1 MTHRDRYGY
10 ALWWK
15 GTAVMDVQELEE
27 TLARLPSIT
36 AVRIA
41 TEGERVTEVHV
52 LASPEKAP
60 KQVVRDVQTLALA
73 RFGITLDRRA
83 VSVVQIGPDA
93 IAADDDRPAIF
104 GVHEIP
110 EGPRT
115 TVTVTLGWHG
125 EEYAGTASGPAA
137 QSARLRLVGEA
148 ALDAIES
155 LLDGDALALDAIG
168 NPAIGMKTVI
178 VAVVVATGDRG
189 EEISVGSALSTG
201 DDSETA
207 VRAVLDALNRR
218 IGRP

>member
-1 MTHRDRYGY
+1 MATLRSGRV
-10 ALWWK
+10 A
-15 GTAVMDVQELEE
+15 AMDIDELEE

-41 TEGERVTEVHV
+41 TKDDRVTEVHV
-52 LASPEKAP
+52 LASPEKTP

-73 RFGITLDRRA
+73 RFGTTLDREII
-83 VSVVQIGPDA
+83 SVVQISPNS
-93 IAADDDRPAIF
+93 IASGDDRPAIM

-115 TVTVTLGWHG
+115 TVAVTLGWSG
-125 EEYAGTASGPAA
+125 EEYAGTATGPAA

-148 ALDAIES
+148 ALRAIES
-155 LLDGDALALDAIG
+155 LLDGDALALDSIG

-178 VAVVVATGDRG
+178 VAVVVASGEHG
-189 EEISVGSALSTG
+189 EEVSVGSALSSG